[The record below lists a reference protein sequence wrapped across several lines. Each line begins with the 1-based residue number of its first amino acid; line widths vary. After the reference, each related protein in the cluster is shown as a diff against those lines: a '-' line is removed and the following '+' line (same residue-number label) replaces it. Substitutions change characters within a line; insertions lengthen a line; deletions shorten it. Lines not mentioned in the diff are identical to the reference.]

1 MIEVRQT
8 EAFEEW
14 FEGLGDHVAKKKV
27 GQRIARLQVG
37 LFGDTKSLGD
47 KVFEL
52 RINHGPGYRVYFAQ
66 EGSMVVI
73 LLCGGDKGSQARD
86 IARAKEMAAELD

>member
-1 MIEVRQT
+1 M
-8 EAFEEW
+8 
-14 FEGLGDHVAKKKV
+14 
-27 GQRIARLQVG
+27 
-37 LFGDTKSLGD
+37 GD